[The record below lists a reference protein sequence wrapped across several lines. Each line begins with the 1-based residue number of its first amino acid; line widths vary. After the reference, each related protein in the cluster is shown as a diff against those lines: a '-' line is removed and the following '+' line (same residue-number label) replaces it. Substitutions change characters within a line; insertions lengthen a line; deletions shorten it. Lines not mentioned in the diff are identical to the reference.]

1 MRKKLLIG
9 CMAVIMGC
17 MLAGCDARPHYADEN
32 NNDQI
37 TDFNQIN
44 EVLWYD
50 SATKIVYYYP
60 HGGVFLCPYIS
71 KDGQYCKYEDG
82 KVVPLKK
89 GE

>member
-1 MRKKLLIG
+1 MRKRLLIG

-82 KVVPLKK
+82 KVVPLER

>member
-1 MRKKLLIG
+1 MRKGILIG

-17 MLAGCDARPHYADEN
+17 MLVGCDARPHYADEN

-50 SATKIVYYYP
+50 SATKVVYYYP
-60 HGGVFLCPYIS
+60 HGRFLCPYIS

-82 KVVPLKK
+82 QVVPLKK
-89 GE
+89 EE